1 MEASIRPWFTTG
13 VALVGAGAIAMTP
26 ISPIP
31 TSSPVAEVRAATA
44 AISSQ
49 FELTAVEWPYI
60 LSLPIVREQIRN
72 WAENW
77 GVYLAGLGKAGVG
90 VVDSLLSIPGV
101 TVEIIQEIFAL
112 NLVGAFDTF
121 ATAVRDSVVA
131 IGQPL
136 LDSVIWRNQKAS
148 IVQNALEAAVPRA
161 WIDLANGFL
170 AAGNVVTT
178 SLIQGTQDFV
188 AAVLTFNLGN
198 IIDATIEGTKNFFV
212 ALGDGAGSIIA
223 GIEAA
228 QRGIAAALA
237 TTPPP
242 PPDFNYQV
250 SDVAGLRTL
259 AVANTVS
266 LAGKQDVATLEQPV
280 TDTADLTVVKDIEPS
295 ADPVIVAPVDE
306 TTETDVVDTG
316 VVTEPVDATVPV
328 DAAAPETTPVSD
340 ISDDEAEAADPVKET
355 PKAEDVVKKDPVAK
369 KVTAKKDAVKDAVN
383 KLTARAKK
391 DAGSDKK
398 SGSDTK
404 SGSDSGE

>member
-1 MEASIRPWFTTG
+1 MEASMRPWFTTG

-31 TSSPVAEVRAATA
+31 TMSPVAEVRAATA

-60 LSLPIVREQIRN
+60 LSLPIVRQQIRN
-72 WAENW
+72 WGANW
-77 GVYLAGLGKAGVG
+77 AVYLAGLGKAGVG

-121 ATAVRDSVVA
+121 ATAVRDSVIA

-136 LDSVIWRNQKAS
+136 LDSVIWRNQKYLV
-148 IVQNALEAAVPRA
+148 VQAALESAVPRA

-198 IIDATIEGTKNFFV
+198 IIDATLEGTKNFFV

-237 TTPPP
+237 TPPPP

-259 AVANTVS
+259 AVDNTVS
-266 LAGKQDVATLEQPV
+266 LTGKQDVATLEQPV
-280 TDTADLTVVKDIEPS
+280 TDTADLTVVKDLEPS

-306 TTETDVVDTG
+306 TTETDVVDTDVVDTG
-316 VVTEPVDATVPV
+316 VVTEPVDATV
-328 DAAAPETTPVSD
+328 PETTPVSD
-340 ISDDEAEAADPVKET
+340 ISDDEADVADPVKET

-398 SGSDTK
+398 SA
-404 SGSDSGE
+404 SDSGE

>member
-1 MEASIRPWFTTG
+1 MEASLRPWFTTG
-13 VALVGAGAIAMTP
+13 VALVGAGAMVMAPITP
-26 ISPIP
+26 IPAA
-31 TSSPVAEVRAATA
+31 SPVAQVRAATA

-72 WAENW
+72 WAQNW

-136 LDSVIWRNQKAS
+136 LDSVIWRNQKYLV
-148 IVQNALEAAVPRA
+148 VQAALESAVPRA
-161 WIDLANGFL
+161 WIDVANGFL

-198 IIDATIEGTKNFFV
+198 IIDATLEGTKNFFV

-237 TTPPP
+237 TPPPP
-242 PPDFNYQV
+242 PPDFGADAAGV
-250 SDVAGLRTL
+250 ADVAAMRTL
-259 AVANTVS
+259 AVDNTVS
-266 LAGKQDVATLEQPV
+266 LAGEGDAKTLAAPVVVTDVAVVDPV
-280 TDTADLTVVKDIEPS
+280 EPS
-295 ADPVIVAPVDE
+295 ADPVD
-306 TTETDVVDTG
+306 DVVPPLEVATDG
-316 VVTEPVDATVPV
+316 AADVIDAEPA
-328 DAAAPETTPVSD
+328 
-340 ISDDEAEAADPVKET
+340 EAETPNTSPLDGDSEEDADPAKET
-355 PKAEDVVKKDPVAK
+355 PTETPKDDEDTVK
-369 KVTAKKDAVKDAVN
+369 KVTPKTPKVTGSD
-383 KLTARAKK
+383 K
-391 DAGSDKK
+391 DAGAKNEAGSDTESG
-398 SGSDTK
+398 SGSD
-404 SGSDSGE
+404 D

>member
-1 MEASIRPWFTTG
+1 MEASMRPWFTTG

-31 TSSPVAEVRAATA
+31 TMSPVAEVRAATA

-60 LSLPIVREQIRN
+60 LSLPIVRQQIRN
-72 WAENW
+72 WGANW
-77 GVYLAGLGKAGVG
+77 AVYLAGLGKAGVG

-121 ATAVRDSVVA
+121 ATAVRDSVIA

-136 LDSVIWRNQKAS
+136 LDSVIWRNQKYLV
-148 IVQNALEAAVPRA
+148 VQAALESAVPRA

-198 IIDATIEGTKNFFV
+198 IIDATLEGTKNFFV

-237 TTPPP
+237 TPPPP

-259 AVANTVS
+259 AVDNTVS
-266 LAGKQDVATLEQPV
+266 LTGKQDVATLEQPV
-280 TDTADLTVVKDIEPS
+280 TDTADLTVVKDLEPS

-306 TTETDVVDTG
+306 TTETDVVDTDVVDTG
-316 VVTEPVDATVPV
+316 VVTEPVDATV
-328 DAAAPETTPVSD
+328 PETTPVSD
-340 ISDDEAEAADPVKET
+340 ISDDEADAADPVKET

-398 SGSDTK
+398 SA
-404 SGSDSGE
+404 SDSGE

>member
-1 MEASIRPWFTTG
+1 MEASLRPWFTTG
-13 VALVGAGAIAMTP
+13 VALVGAGAMVMAP

-31 TSSPVAEVRAATA
+31 AASPASVVWTA
-44 AISSQ
+44 PSTASPE
-49 FELTAVEWPYI
+49 FELTALEWPYI

-72 WAENW
+72 WAQNW

-136 LDSVIWRNQKAS
+136 LDSVIWRNQKYLV
-148 IVQNALEAAVPRA
+148 VQAALESAVPRA
-161 WIDLANGFL
+161 WIDVANGFL

-198 IIDATIEGTKNFFV
+198 IIDATLEGTKNFFV

-237 TTPPP
+237 TPPPP
-242 PPDFNYQV
+242 PPDFGADAAGV
-250 SDVAGLRTL
+250 ADVAAMRTL
-259 AVANTVS
+259 AVDNTVS
-266 LAGKQDVATLEQPV
+266 LEGERSAKTLGVPIA
-280 TDTADLTVVKDIEPS
+280 DTS
-295 ADPVIVAPVDE
+295 DPVVAAPSEPAAGEAEVVDSDIVA
-306 TTETDVVDTG
+306 
-316 VVTEPVDATVPV
+316 EPVDVDPV
-328 DAAAPETTPVSD
+328 DVDPVAPEAPNTAPATD
-340 ISDDEAEAADPVKET
+340 ISDEETDPAHT
-355 PKAEDVVKKDPVAK
+355 PQSTTDTTPDAGTTVEGAGTKDTISR
-369 KVTAKKDAVKDAVN
+369 KVTSKRDTVKDAVN

-391 DAGSDKK
+391 DAGSR
-398 SGSDTK
+398 TK
-404 SGSDSGE
+404 SGSGSDD

>member
-1 MEASIRPWFTTG
+1 MEASIRPWFATG

-31 TSSPVAEVRAATA
+31 TTSPASEVRAATA

-49 FELTAVEWPYI
+49 FDLTAVEWPYI
-60 LSLPIVREQIRN
+60 LSLPIVRQQIRN
-72 WAENW
+72 WGANW
-77 GVYLAGLGKAGVG
+77 AVYLAGLGKAGVG
-90 VVDSLLSIPGV
+90 VVDSLLAIPGV

-136 LDSVIWRNQKAS
+136 LDSVIWRNQKYLV
-148 IVQNALEAAVPRA
+148 VQAALESAVPRA

-198 IIDATIEGTKNFFV
+198 IIDATLEGTKNFFV

-228 QRGIAAALA
+228 QRGISAALA
-237 TTPPP
+237 TPPPP
-242 PPDFNYQV
+242 PPDFNYRV

-259 AVANTVS
+259 AVDNTVS
-266 LAGKQDVATLEQPV
+266 LTGKQDVAPLEQPV
-280 TDTADLTVVKDIEPS
+280 TDTADLTVVKDLEPS
-295 ADPVIVAPVDE
+295 TDPVVVAPVDE
-306 TTETDVVDTG
+306 TTETDVVDTA

-328 DAAAPETTPVSD
+328 DATAPETTPVSD
-340 ISDDEAEAADPVKET
+340 VSDDEADAADPVKET
-355 PKAEDVVKKDPVAK
+355 PKAEDVAKKDPVAK

-398 SGSDTK
+398 SS
-404 SGSDSGE
+404 SDSGE

>member
-1 MEASIRPWFTTG
+1 MRPWFTTG

-31 TSSPVAEVRAATA
+31 TMSPVAEVRAATA

-60 LSLPIVREQIRN
+60 LSLPIVRQQIRN
-72 WAENW
+72 WGANW
-77 GVYLAGLGKAGVG
+77 AVYLAGLGKAGVG

-121 ATAVRDSVVA
+121 ATAVRDSVIA

-136 LDSVIWRNQKAS
+136 LDSVIWRNQKYLV
-148 IVQNALEAAVPRA
+148 VQAALESAVPRA

-198 IIDATIEGTKNFFV
+198 IIDATLEGTKNFFV

-237 TTPPP
+237 TPPPP

-259 AVANTVS
+259 AVDNTVS
-266 LAGKQDVATLEQPV
+266 LTGKQDVATLEQPV
-280 TDTADLTVVKDIEPS
+280 TDTADLTVVKDLEPS

-306 TTETDVVDTG
+306 TTETDVVDTDVVDTG
-316 VVTEPVDATVPV
+316 VVTEPVDATV
-328 DAAAPETTPVSD
+328 PETTPVSD
-340 ISDDEAEAADPVKET
+340 ISDDEADAADPVKET

-398 SGSDTK
+398 SA
-404 SGSDSGE
+404 SDSGE

>member
-31 TSSPVAEVRAATA
+31 TASPASEVRAATA

-49 FELTAVEWPYI
+49 FDLTAVEWPYV
-60 LSLPIVREQIRN
+60 LSLPIVRQQILNWGAN
-72 WAENW
+72 WA
-77 GVYLAGLGKAGVG
+77 VYLAGLGKAGVG
-90 VVDSLLSIPGV
+90 VVDSLLAIPGV

-131 IGQPL
+131 IGKPL
-136 LDSVIWRNQKAS
+136 LDSVIWRNQKYLV
-148 IVQNALEAAVPRA
+148 VQAALESAVPRA

-198 IIDATIEGTKNFFV
+198 IIDATLEGTKNFFV

-228 QRGIAAALA
+228 QRGISAALA
-237 TTPPP
+237 TPPPP

-259 AVANTVS
+259 AVDNTVS
-266 LAGKQDVATLEQPV
+266 LTGKQDVATLEQPV
-280 TDTADLTVVKDIEPS
+280 TDTADLTVVKDLEPS
-295 ADPVIVAPVDE
+295 TDPVIVAPVDE

-316 VVTEPVDATVPV
+316 VVTEPVEETK
-328 DAAAPETTPVSD
+328 PETTPVSD
-340 ISDDEAEAADPVKET
+340 ISDDETEAADPVKEA

-398 SGSDTK
+398 SA
-404 SGSDSGE
+404 SDSGE

>member
-31 TSSPVAEVRAATA
+31 TSSPASEVRAATA
-44 AISSQ
+44 AISAQ
-49 FELTAVEWPYI
+49 FDLTAVEWPYV
-60 LSLPIVREQIRN
+60 LSLPIVRQQILNWGAN
-72 WAENW
+72 WA
-77 GVYLAGLGKAGVG
+77 VYLAGLGKAGVG
-90 VVDSLLSIPGV
+90 VVDSLLAIPGV

-136 LDSVIWRNQKAS
+136 LDSVIWRNQKYLV
-148 IVQNALEAAVPRA
+148 VQAALESAVPRA

-198 IIDATIEGTKNFFV
+198 IIDATLEGTKNFFV

-228 QRGIAAALA
+228 QRGISAALA
-237 TTPPP
+237 TPPPP

-259 AVANTVS
+259 AVDNTVS
-266 LAGKQDVATLEQPV
+266 LTGKQDVATLEQPV
-280 TDTADLTVVKDIEPS
+280 TDTADLTVVKDLEPA
-295 ADPVIVAPVDE
+295 ADPVIVTPVDE

-316 VVTEPVDATVPV
+316 VVTEPVDATT
-328 DAAAPETTPVSD
+328 PETTPVSD
-340 ISDDEAEAADPVKET
+340 VSDDEAEAADPVKEA

-398 SGSDTK
+398 SA
-404 SGSDSGE
+404 SDSGE

>member
-13 VALVGAGAIAMTP
+13 VALVGAGAMVMAP
-26 ISPIP
+26 ISPI
-31 TSSPVAEVRAATA
+31 TAKSPVAEVRAATA
-44 AISSQ
+44 AISTQ
-49 FELTAVEWPYI
+49 FEFTAVEWPYI

-148 IVQNALEAAVPRA
+148 IVQNALEAAVPQA
-161 WIDLANGFL
+161 WIALANGFL

-198 IIDATIEGTKNFFV
+198 IIDATLEGTKNFFV

-228 QRGIAAALA
+228 QRGIATALA

-242 PPDFNYQV
+242 PPDFNYRV
-250 SDVAGLRTL
+250 SDVAALRTL
-259 AVANTVS
+259 AVDNTVS
-266 LAGKQDVATLEQPV
+266 LTGKQDVATLEQPV
-280 TDTADLTVVKDIEPS
+280 TDTADLAVVKDLEPS

-316 VVTEPVDATVPV
+316 VVTEPVDATKPV
-328 DAAAPETTPVSD
+328 DETKPETTPVSD
-340 ISDDEAEAADPVKET
+340 ISDDETAAADPVKEA

-398 SGSDTK
+398 SA
-404 SGSDSGE
+404 SDSGE